1 MTAPRPLAVAAL
13 AAACVAALAA
23 LTACEKPSAPPAA
36 ATPVVVTSFY
46 PLWEFSRQVA
56 GERAEV
62 VSLVPPG
69 VEPHDWE
76 PSPQDVALVRRARLF
91 VYNGAGFEQ
100 SADRL
105 LQAIAGRGITAV
117 DASAGLD
124 LIAGSAE
131 PHSGAAG
138 SLDPHVWLD
147 PVLAQAQVAT
157 IRGALER
164 ADPPSASAYAA
175 GARAFTEKLGALHEA
190 YRAGLRE
197 CARRSLVVSHAA
209 FTYLAR
215 RYDLRQIAV
224 TGRRPES
231 EPSPADLAAIVRAAR
246 RENARYVFVETL
258 VSPRLAETLARE
270 IGAQVLVLDPVEGL
284 TREAAAAGRD
294 YLALMREN
302 LERLRTGLQCR

>member
-1 MTAPRPLAVAAL
+1 MRSRPSLGSAALLAASCLVALAAL
-13 AAACVAALAA
+13 AA
-23 LTACEKPSAPPAA
+23 CERRPAPAGGAKPL
-36 ATPVVVTSFY
+36 VVTSFY

-56 GERAEV
+56 GDRAEV
-62 VSLVPPG
+62 ISLVPPG

-76 PSPQDVALVRRARLF
+76 PSPQDVAQVRRARLF

-105 LQAIAGRGITAV
+105 LQAIAGRGVAAV
-117 DASAGLD
+117 DATAGLD
-124 LIAGSAE
+124 LVAGPGDARPGAGSV
-131 PHSGAAG
+131 
-138 SLDPHVWLD
+138 DPHVWLD
-147 PVLAQAQVAT
+147 PVLARAQVTT
-157 IRGALER
+157 IRAALER
-164 ADPPSASAYAA
+164 ADPPNAAAYADA
-175 GARAFTEKLGALHEA
+175 ARAFTDKLGALHEA

-197 CARRSLVVSHAA
+197 CARRSLVVSHGA

-246 RENARYVFVETL
+246 REGARYVFVETL

-270 IGAQVLVLDPVEGL
+270 VGARMLVLDPVEGL

-294 YLALMREN
+294 YLSLMRDN
-302 LERLRTGLQCR
+302 LERLRTGLECR

>member
-1 MTAPRPLAVAAL
+1 MTSRREAVVAAML
-13 AAACVAALAA
+13 GAACLLAPAA
-23 LTACEKPSAPPAA
+23 LTACQRSAPPAGA
-36 ATPVVVTSFY
+36 KPLVVTSFY
-46 PLWEFSRQVA
+46 PLWEFSRQIA
-56 GERAEV
+56 GDRADV
-62 VSLVPPG
+62 ISLVPPG

-76 PSPQDVALVRRARLF
+76 PSPQDVAQVRRARLF

-105 LQAIAGRGITAV
+105 LQAVAGRDGTAV
-117 DASAGLD
+117 NATAGLD
-124 LIAGSAE
+124 LIAGPGEAK
-131 PHSGAAG
+131 AATG
-138 SLDPHVWLD
+138 SVDPHVWLD

-157 IRGALER
+157 IRAALER
-164 ADPPSASAYAA
+164 ADPPNAAAYAD
-175 GARAFTEKLGALHEA
+175 GARRFTAQLGALHDA
-190 YRAGLRE
+190 YRDGLRQ
-197 CARRSLVVSHAA
+197 CARRSLVVSHGA

-246 RENARYVFVETL
+246 REKAQYVFVETL

-270 IGAQVLVLDPVEGL
+270 VGARILVLDPVEGL

-294 YLALMREN
+294 YLSLMRDN
-302 LERLRTGLQCR
+302 LERLRTGLECR